1 MDITATHCGVLT
13 TLVRGDKCI
22 LFCSPVG
29 DFQCIIYLYWQILE
43 FEPPPVIPLNIKTGL
58 SILQVIN
65 ETVNALQGGFSLFQ
79 HYLDPWVICY
89 MRSM

>member
-13 TLVRGDKCI
+13 TLARGDKCI

-29 DFQCIIYLYWQILE
+29 DFRCIIYLYWRILE
-43 FEPPPVIPLNIKTGL
+43 FEPPPVIPLNVETGL

-65 ETVNALQGGFSLFQ
+65 ETANALQGVFSLFQ